1 MILDAQLAQQIVD
14 RTMAIIGYNI
24 NVMNQAGVIIGSG
37 EKKRLG
43 QVHDGAILAL
53 KHGDSVEL
61 TAQSCVSLKGV
72 KPGIN
77 MVLRNQQQVVGIVGI
92 TGEPDEIRDFANL
105 VKMSA
110 EMIIEQAALVEQLQ
124 WDRRHREEFIFAW
137 INNTLAPSELEAW
150 AARLSID
157 LSKPRVAVVIAF
169 RQPRSGQSLDQIRQV
184 VELLEHPER
193 DNLVAVVSM
202 QEIVV
207 LKPCRTP
214 EHWTSEYESLRIDKL
229 MARLKTY
236 DITGYDIA
244 LGQLFLNPNSI
255 HLSYQSAKQVLRI
268 GQVRQPQKHKHL
280 YEELRLPVLLSP
292 LRECWQG
299 EQWVS
304 VMSQLQTADRSGQLL
319 RTLDAL
325 FKANGNLNE
334 CAQSLFIHRNTL
346 RYRLEKI
353 TEITGID
360 TTSLL
365 GLAEL
370 YIAYQL
376 SNFE

>member
-1 MILDAQLAQQIVD
+1 MILDSQLAQQIVD

-37 EKKRLG
+37 EKNRIG

-61 TAQSCVSLKGV
+61 TAESCVALKGV

-92 TGEPDEIRDFANL
+92 TGEPKDIRDFANL

-124 WDRRHREEFIFAW
+124 WDRRHREEFISAW
-137 INNTLAPSELEAW
+137 IHNTLSAAELDAW

-157 LSKPRVAVVIAF
+157 LSKPRVAVVIVF
-169 RQPRSGQSLDQIRQV
+169 RQPKSGQSLDQIRQV

-244 LGQLFLNPNSI
+244 LGQLFINPNAI
-255 HLSYQSAKQVLRI
+255 
-268 GQVRQPQKHKHL
+268 HL
-280 YEELRLPVLLSP
+280 YEDLRLPVLLSP
-292 LRECWQG
+292 LNEGWQG
-299 EQWVS
+299 EQWRRV
-304 VMSQLQTADRSGQLL
+304 VKELYIQDKSGQLVK
-319 RTLDAL
+319 TLKGL
-325 FKANGNLNE
+325 FAANGNLNL
-334 CAQSLFIHRNTL
+334 CAQQLFIHRNTL

-353 TEITGID
+353 TEITGIE
-360 TTSLL
+360 TNSLL

-376 SNFE
+376 TSYD

>member
-61 TAQSCVSLKGV
+61 TAQSCVLLKGV

-304 VMSQLQTADRSGQLL
+304 VMTQLQTADRSGQLL

>member
-61 TAQSCVSLKGV
+61 TAQSCVLLKGV

-137 INNTLAPSELEAW
+137 INNTLASSELEAW

-268 GQVRQPQKHKHL
+268 GQARQPQKHKHL

-304 VMSQLQTADRSGQLL
+304 VMTQLQTVDRSGQLL

>member
-1 MILDAQLAQQIVD
+1 MILDSQLAQQIVD

-37 EKKRLG
+37 EKNRIG

-61 TAQSCVSLKGV
+61 TAESCVALKGV

-92 TGEPDEIRDFANL
+92 TGEPKDIRDFANL

-124 WDRRHREEFIFAW
+124 WDRRHREEFISAW
-137 INNTLAPSELEAW
+137 IHNTLSAAELDAW

-169 RQPRSGQSLDQIRQV
+169 RQPKSGQSLDQIRQV

-229 MARLKTY
+229 MARLKAY

-244 LGQLFLNPNSI
+244 LGQLFINSNAI

-268 GQVRQPQKHKHL
+268 GQVRQPEKQKHL
-280 YEELRLPVLLSP
+280 YEELRLPVLLLP
-292 LRECWQG
+292 LNEGWQG
-299 EQWVS
+299 EQWRR
-304 VMSQLQTADRSGQLL
+304 VMQELQTQDKSGQLVK
-319 RTLDAL
+319 TLKGL
-325 FKANGNLNE
+325 FAANGNLNL
-334 CAQSLFIHRNTL
+334 CAQQLFIHRNTL

-353 TEITGID
+353 TEFTGID
-360 TTSLL
+360 TNSLL

-376 SNFE
+376 TSYD